1 MVITVRAVLFKKLA
15 GLKVAVG
22 YITKS
27 LISSLL
33 PVEAGVKG
41 EIKMQP
47 DYSKIAPGAV
57 VLARDGFIGTVEQVL
72 PAAAGQPG
80 YFVTAP
86 NQNGERLLVPLDLV
100 DANSPSG
107 EVLLKDVFQNVLPRS
122 RSVPAG
128 MDPRAFLAQ
137 TAARPVPPV
146 DTGFADRGRLTV
158 PIIEEKLDVGK
169 RTVELGSLEIRKTVE
184 QVQEARRLPL
194 SFDQLDVQHVEV
206 NRPLDA
212 PLEPRYE
219 GDVLII
225 PVMEEVLVIEKR
237 LMLKEEV
244 RISKRQVVRVQQI
257 DETLRR
263 EHVELVPPNN
273 DLVTINDATGTNMAG
288 SSQANIDE
296 ILDGDMDPTQ
306 TNLPVTEQPTMANP
320 AAPYR
325 PLGYDQPS
333 TPEVTSN
340 RPNPPAGTFRP
351 D

>member
-1 MVITVRAVLFKKLA
+1 
-15 GLKVAVG
+15 
-22 YITKS
+22 
-27 LISSLL
+27 
-33 PVEAGVKG
+33 
-41 EIKMQP
+41 MQP
-47 DYSKIAPGAV
+47 DYSHITPGAV

-72 PAAAGQPG
+72 PAGAGQPG

-128 MDPRAFLAQ
+128 MDPRAFLSQ
-137 TAARPVPPV
+137 TATGPVPPV
-146 DTGFADRGRLTV
+146 DTGFADQGRLTV

-184 QVQEARRLPL
+184 QFQEARRLPL

-244 RISKRQVVRVQQI
+244 RVSKRQVTRVQQVN
-257 DETLRR
+257 ETLRR
-263 EHVELVPPNN
+263 EHVELVPPDNN
-273 DLVTINDATGTNMAG
+273 LVNINDTTASTASAG
-288 SSQANIDE
+288 ASQSQVDE
-296 ILDGDMDPTQ
+296 IIDGDMDPAQ
-306 TNLPVTEQPTMANP
+306 TGLPVTDQPTMANP

-325 PLGYDQPS
+325 PVGYDQPS
-333 TPEVTSN
+333 SSSGTPN
-340 RPNPPAGTFRP
+340 RTNQPGGTFRP
-351 D
+351 DNRT